1 MATSFMNSYG
11 QRGSLLP
18 LPANFASPVYQTS
31 LSVRIPSHNER
42 YRVEHS
48 SIPSLGR
55 HGFSVSQHASIYE
68 LRQYKPSLQAC
79 KASAKAHNNKDGMSN
94 MQWLS
99 KIFESGAEFLDANF
113 LPAMLIS
120 AVIVGLL
127 FPKVGLCAHGFGLSK
142 WATFGVFLISGL
154 SLRTSEIGGVIYA
167 WAPLLFGVVSSLFI
181 TPLVAVLILRF
192 TINPK
197 EFVTGLALFSCMP
210 TTLSSGV
217 SLTQMAGAN
226 TALALSLTLISNF
239 LGLFTI
245 PLMISILVAPTLGV
259 SVPAGSLVKSLVQT
273 SLIPLVIGKV
283 IRACA
288 SGFIDARRKQ
298 LSMLS
303 TIFLVLVPWMQIS
316 HGRDLFLSV
325 KMQNIVAVGTLG
337 MVMHWI
343 FLAWNSFIMFKCTGD
358 EDLHQKKYNSWA
370 IILTASQKTL
380 PVAIAVI
387 GCLGNSM
394 GEPGLLVLPCLISH
408 ISQIVFDSF
417 LVQRWIQ
424 DDLQKYQ
431 NFN

>member
-1 MATSFMNSYG
+1 
-11 QRGSLLP
+11 
-18 LPANFASPVYQTS
+18 
-31 LSVRIPSHNER
+31 
-42 YRVEHS
+42 
-48 SIPSLGR
+48 
-55 HGFSVSQHASIYE
+55 
-68 LRQYKPSLQAC
+68 
-79 KASAKAHNNKDGMSN
+79 
-94 MQWLS
+94 
-99 KIFESGAEFLDANF
+99 
-113 LPAMLIS
+113 
-120 AVIVGLL
+120 
-127 FPKVGLCAHGFGLSK
+127 
-142 WATFGVFLISGL
+142 
-154 SLRTSEIGGVIYA
+154 
-167 WAPLLFGVVSSLFI
+167 
-181 TPLVAVLILRF
+181 
-192 TINPK
+192 
-197 EFVTGLALFSCMP
+197 
-210 TTLSSGV
+210 
-217 SLTQMAGAN
+217 
-226 TALALSLTLISNF
+226 
-239 LGLFTI
+239 
-245 PLMISILVAPTLGV
+245 
-259 SVPAGSLVKSLVQT
+259 
-273 SLIPLVIGKV
+273 
-283 IRACA
+283 
-288 SGFIDARRKQ
+288 
-298 LSMLS
+298 MLS

>member
-142 WATFGVFLISGL
+142 WATFGVFLIS
-154 SLRTSEIGGVIYA
+154 
-167 WAPLLFGVVSSLFI
+167 
-181 TPLVAVLILRF
+181 VLILRF